1 MLVTGKT
8 GGEMMQADTIN
19 IPQGGRTTAQTGSEP
34 DFVSPGLKV
43 GTISADYTA
52 GFWRLVP
59 ALFGLAAWLPQVWT
73 SLAAFSKSTI
83 RPSLEQTG
91 GGFLES
97 NVASLVGPDGLVL
110 LGALIA
116 ALMAYAV
123 WALARAV
130 GAPRW
135 AAATMASMSLV
146 APLFGLA
153 PSPVL
158 SPDDAAFGAFMTLAL
173 AAVVWA
179 GRREDSNCLMVAFI
193 LAIVAGFLRPG
204 AIWPAIAIG
213 AAALM
218 STNKLEEGPLVG
230 MFSSFCWAPG
240 LYFAN
245 KIFGGDSDAASLTTP
260 PSILDAT
267 RDVAA
272 DTLSAADNAALSLPS
287 ILNGLLSGVPFI
299 LFGLAALTG
308 TTILFLLGKSRRR
321 GAIAGGVGAL
331 VSALGA
337 AGYGDFDAA
346 RLLLD
351 PIFLGLGA
359 AIGLVLPALIA
370 RLRTPRAGSDVPSAQ
385 A

>member
-19 IPQGGRTTAQTGSEP
+19 IPQGARTTAQTGSEP

-83 RPSLEQTG
+83 RPSLEQAG
-91 GGFLES
+91 GGFLEA
-97 NVASLVGPDGLVL
+97 NVASFVGPDGLVL

-123 WALARAV
+123 WALARSV

-135 AAATMASMSLV
+135 AAATMASISLV

-245 KIFGGDSDAASLTTP
+245 KIFGGDSDAASLTP
-260 PSILDAT
+260 QPSILDAT

-272 DTLSAADNAALSLPS
+272 DTLSAADNAALSLPT
-287 ILNGLLSGVPFI
+287 IINGLLSGVPFI
-299 LFGLAALTG
+299 LFGLAALAG

-321 GAIAGGVGAL
+321 GAIAGGIGAL

-351 PIFLGLGA
+351 PIFLGLGG

-385 A
+385 V

>member
-1 MLVTGKT
+1 
-8 GGEMMQADTIN
+8 
-19 IPQGGRTTAQTGSEP
+19 
-34 DFVSPGLKV
+34 
-43 GTISADYTA
+43 
-52 GFWRLVP
+52 
-59 ALFGLAAWLPQVWT
+59 
-73 SLAAFSKSTI
+73 
-83 RPSLEQTG
+83 
-91 GGFLES
+91 
-97 NVASLVGPDGLVL
+97 

-135 AAATMASMSLV
+135 AAATMASISLV

-179 GRREDSNCLMVAFI
+179 ARREDSNCLMVAFI

-272 DTLSAADNAALSLPS
+272 DTLSAADNAALSLPT

-321 GAIAGGVGAL
+321 GAIAGGIGAL